1 MSYRDFRYVITFVV
15 QLWLY
20 ATPVLYTVDIIPE
33 RFRLLYALNPM
44 VGMVIGFRTAVLG
57 GPMPYDLILISAVV
71 AAVLLAGGLRYF
83 MTVERRFAD
92 VI

>member
-1 MSYRDFRYVITFVV
+1 VITFVV

-44 VGMVIGFRTAVLG
+44 VGMVIGFRTAILG
-57 GPMPYDLILISAVV
+57 GPMPYDLVIVSAVV
-71 AAVLLAGGLRYF
+71 AAALLAAGLRYF
-83 MTVERRFAD
+83 IAVERQFAD